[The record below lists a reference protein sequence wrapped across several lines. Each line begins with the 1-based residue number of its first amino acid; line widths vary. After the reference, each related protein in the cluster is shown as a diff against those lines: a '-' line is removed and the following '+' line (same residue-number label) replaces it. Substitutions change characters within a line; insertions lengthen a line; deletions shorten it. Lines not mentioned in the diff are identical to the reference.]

1 MRLQSLIHKFCLKA
15 FKKPQLM
22 KAFSILFL
30 FLAACDTR
38 ISPPTLITSNP
49 NKRSADQES
58 WNIDFS
64 VEQKGLKLLIV
75 KAAYMARFES
85 KLHTDSSYAEMTGD
99 STNKRVFVQLFDP
112 SGNAS
117 TTVEMD
123 KLIYYESSLF
133 FKATGNVLVQTASKK
148 RLESQEITW
157 DNEKRILK
165 APKLVKITTP
175 SEQFQGYNL
184 TTDEQVKNLSMSN
197 ITGQAYVNQ

>member
-1 MRLQSLIHKFCLKA
+1 
-15 FKKPQLM
+15 M

-64 VEQKGLKLLIV
+64 VEQKGLKLLRV

-123 KLIYYESSLF
+123 KLVYYESSLF